1 MPNIM
6 TVDRIAACVAVE
18 LDEELDR
25 IAAGEV
31 DDILTATFD
40 NGWSPSIPL

>member
-1 MPNIM
+1 MS
-6 TVDRIAACVAVE
+6 RIVAVHGVAARIPME
-18 LDEELDR
+18 LDEKLDR

-40 NGWSPSIPL
+40 HGWSPPVPL